1 MIETDYRNHSVK
13 DFDKLCILLLHWS
26 LDCELSTEG
35 NGNFCGNK
43 KLHFFFLFV
52 CFELF
57 TVKFANKIVK
67 YPVSI
72 ICDMKSVQLS
82 HSAVTL
88 WYVEEMT

>member
-1 MIETDYRNHSVK
+1 MNFPQKEMGISVGTK
-13 DFDKLCILLLHWS
+13 NCTF
-26 LDCELSTEG
+26 
-35 NGNFCGNK
+35 FC
-43 KLHFFFLFV
+43 LFV

>member
-1 MIETDYRNHSVK
+1 MNLPQKEMGMSVGTK
-13 DFDKLCILLLHWS
+13 PC
-26 LDCELSTEG
+26 T
-35 NGNFCGNK
+35 
-43 KLHFFFLFV
+43 FFLFV

-82 HSAVTL
+82 HSAITL
-88 WYVEEMT
+88 CYVEEMT